1 VHPAARTALRML
13 GVTRAHEL
21 AEIMACVGLAQ
32 NFAAVRALA
41 LEGIQAGHMALH
53 ARQIAVAAG
62 AHGSQIEAVAMQ
74 MVAEKN
80 VRMERARALLNSDS

>member
-1 VHPAARTALRML
+1 
-13 GVTRAHEL
+13 
-21 AEIMACVGLAQ
+21 
-32 NFAAVRALA
+32 
-41 LEGIQAGHMALH
+41 
-53 ARQIAVAAG
+53 VAAG